1 MYIYVKNGQ
10 IQEFLGKHF
19 ENIDDLFEILFLEVF
34 R

>member
-19 ENIDDLFEILFLEVF
+19 ENIDDFFEILLRSF
-34 R
+34 